1 MAILC
6 QYFWAHI
13 YLFFSFINWLG
24 LRSMGAY
31 SPPLSMRRPSISV
44 AFVCLPTSWAVVVS
58 LHLYR
63 VQANNLSFT
72 FINRKIH
79 LLLFWVFVAVVVF
92 VVVLFWLGL
101 PFMVAAVTFYV
112 LGHSFNLRLMIR
124 SYGLCRDGHSISV
137 SVYVSFL
144 SVRYLIFFCFG
155 FM

>member
-1 MAILC
+1 MSIFLGT
-6 QYFWAHI
+6 H
-13 YLFFSFINWLG
+13 LFIFSFINWLG
-24 LRSMGAY
+24 LRSMCAY

-44 AFVCLPTSWAVVVS
+44 AFVCLPTSWPVVVS
-58 LHLYR
+58 LHSYR

-79 LLLFWVFVAVVVF
+79 LLLFWVFAAAVV